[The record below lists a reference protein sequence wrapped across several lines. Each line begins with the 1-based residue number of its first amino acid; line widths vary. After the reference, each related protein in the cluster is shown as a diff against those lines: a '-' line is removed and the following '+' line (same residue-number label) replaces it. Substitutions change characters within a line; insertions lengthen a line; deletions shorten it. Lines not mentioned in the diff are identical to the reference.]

1 MSYSL
6 KTFIQNNYPDSSP
19 SKILD
24 DLSQVVVIQRE
35 LTKAGLVTIFAFN
48 PQLELRLKSFV
59 DNQPASDS
67 PAIQVWAIA
76 KMALR
81 LVEIPGIDSV
91 LPDLA
96 SQAIAALRSAELITE
111 EELTIL
117 QENTSEQISK
127 GEQLLGYLP
136 TLDQITQA
144 LALQWPD

>member
-24 DLSQVVVIQRE
+24 DLSQVVVIPKE
-35 LTKAGLVTIFAFN
+35 LTKADLVTIFAFN

-67 PAIQVWAIA
+67 PATQVWAIA

-81 LVEIPGIDSV
+81 LLEIPGIDSV
-91 LPDLA
+91 SPDLA
-96 SQAIAALRSAELITE
+96 SQAIAALRSAELMTE

-117 QENTSEQISK
+117 RENTSEQISK